1 MSFIDGIKGFFN
13 SNFDKAV
20 QANAMGAGTQEKI
33 DNIIMQANVEAP
45 KGEDVTADEINEA
58 LGESADMLSEA
69 QQQTTTTAPTAAP
82 TTAPKTNTK
91 EPYTSTVIL
100 TGSSVEATKPSPWG
114 QAFINLKQKDEY
126 TLNDL
131 MEAVYPNASENERKD
146 LANRFLNENADAL
159 KDINMQGN
167 IKESLNDKLSDLRY
181 PKFNSLDY
189 NKTSKDLT
197 KEVEFDADENYT
209 FKAGS
214 YKSSPRDAIAQD
226 ILDHYGI
233 TDGDFSSAAGQAIM
247 KAIIENPEN
256 AQLFSSSSVKDL
268 STFDGFMGALTESYM
283 KNGELN
289 LTTPNVVVSFLN
301 NSEQE
306 YTQEELRNLA
316 TENSNY
322 TSSQLS
328 PTTQMVAL
336 ASDNTYMDILDCIEY
351 STDEN
356 GNTITLKQA
365 IESASDEEKA
375 SMIALGESALLQ
387 LAQNNSSLKG
397 IVDENGQLIKNAD
410 GTSILNNEVGEQ
422 NATVDLKPV
431 NYMLRQG
438 AAPQMV
444 ETPKATVAKDPVEEP
459 STEPSENPTV
469 PEPTPEPTEE
479 PPAPTEAPTTAP
491 TPTEA
496 PTEAPV
502 PTEAP
507 TAPPVPTEAP
517 TTAPVPTEAPT
528 CPPVPDVPVGDD
540 VTPTPTAAPT
550 IAPPPSTD
558 NNKPSTDVNDSGA
571 DFKPTNPPCGDNVD
585 TPVENPDK
593 NLEPPAPEPDKGTT
607 TPDSPCGPIPDTGVD
622 NSDISLQS
630 ASVSSHSEP
639 KATITSESLSGA
651 TVSEFH
657 SSAVNSSSESHSSGS
672 DNNSSGGGESHSS
685 HEERKKEED

>member
-1 MSFIDGIKGFFN
+1 MSFIEGIKGFFN

-33 DNIIMQANVEAP
+33 DSIIMQANVEAP
-45 KGEDVTADEINEA
+45 KGEDVTADEISEA
-58 LGESADMLSEA
+58 LSESADILSAA
-69 QQQTTTTAPTAAP
+69 QEQATTTSPTTSP

-114 QAFINLKQKDEY
+114 RAFINLKQKDEY
-126 TLNDL
+126 SLNDL
-131 MEAVYPNASENERKD
+131 METVYPDASENERKD

-197 KEVEFDADENYT
+197 QEVEFDADENYT
-209 FKAGS
+209 FKAEN
-214 YKSSPRDAIAQD
+214 YKSSPRGAIAQD

-256 AQLFSSSSVKDL
+256 AQLFSSSSAKDL
-268 STFDGFMGALTESYM
+268 STFDGFMSALTESYM

-328 PTTQMVAL
+328 PTTQMVVL
-336 ASDNTYMDILDCIEY
+336 GSDNTYMDILDCIEY

-356 GNTITLKQA
+356 GNAITLKQA
-365 IESASDEEKA
+365 IESASDEEKD

-387 LAQNNSSLKG
+387 LAQNNDLLKG

-422 NATVDLKPV
+422 NAAVDLKPI

-444 ETPKATVAKDPVEEP
+444 ETPKAPVADKPVVDNP
-459 STEPSENPTV
+459 STEPEPTT
-469 PEPTPEPTEE
+469 PQPTPEPTTPTEPE
-479 PPAPTEAPTTAP
+479 PTTPVEPTNPPEPTEAPPAPTEAPP
-491 TPTEA
+491 A
-496 PTEAPV
+496 PTEAPPA

-507 TAPPVPTEAP
+507 PT
-517 TTAPVPTEAPT
+517 PTEAPT
-528 CPPVPDVPVGDD
+528 CPPVPDVPVDDD
-540 VTPTPTAAPT
+540 VIPTPTSAPT
-550 IAPPPSTD
+550 VAPPPTTD

-571 DFKPTNPPCGDNVD
+571 DFKPTEPPCGDNVD
-585 TPVENPDK
+585 TPVDNPDK
-593 NLEPPAPEPDKGTT
+593 NPEQQAPEPDKGTT
-607 TPDSPCGPIPDTGVD
+607 TPDSPCGPTPDTSVD

-639 KATITSESLSGA
+639 KATVASESSSGA
-651 TVSEFH
+651 TVSESH

-672 DNNSSGGGESHSS
+672 DNSSSGGGESNSS
-685 HEERKKEED
+685 HEEPKKEED